1 VKSFKYGSSSS
12 TVVRKSWVMASSGIM
27 VVPSVRWVKLKA
39 HGSGRLD
46 SLDGS
51 KFEIW

>member
-27 VVPSVRWVKLKA
+27 VVTVSTLGVVE
-39 HGSGRLD
+39 S
-46 SLDGS
+46 S
-51 KFEIW
+51 